1 MMVMITHTKIIP
13 SIPQLLRWY
22 WNRWSKRIWKFSQEA
37 VLLRDSEGPH
47 PNPALIEERACWHPS
62 WLKKVANLFE
72 SLHDTSRSQGVFVVC
87 WSNQFIMVQCWFNGD
102 KMVIQ
107 SLIPAIRFRPF
118 NHESS
123 MNDVRWLMIYNS
135 SIIGSDLLL
144 PHWLFTIFTIKDNLL
159 ISVKKYLK

>member
-72 SLHDTSRSQGVFVVC
+72 SLHDLRGVRVC
-87 WSNQFIMVQCWFNGD
+87 SLYADQINSLWFNVD
-102 KMVIQ
+102 STVIKWW
-107 SLIPAIRFRPF
+107 F
-118 NHESS
+118 NHWFRRFDSGHS
-123 MNDVRWLMIYNS
+123 IMNPQWMTFDDWWY
-135 SIIGSDLLL
+135 IIQASLVQTCCFHIDCSRYSLSK
-144 PHWLFTIFTIKDNLL
+144 TT
-159 ISVKKYLK
+159 Y